1 MLWKVLTCPQCS
13 APLPKQAR
21 WRMVTCTFCKA
32 TVGLGQQ
39 VVEAASYHQ
48 AWLRARAEALFHADR
63 LDCGRHSF
71 RILARAGG
79 DGSSQS
85 FLALRLLPTAV
96 LVGLEVAADE
106 EGADRLRREAA
117 VLREL
122 HRSEAPGAHAF
133 TRRLPLVLALEL
145 SEGPLA
151 PGQVALALRHPPAT
165 WGSLAQVQ
173 EKLPA
178 GIEATH
184 AVWIWRRILETL
196 AFAHDSGWVHGDL
209 SLGNLMV
216 HPHDHLV
223 HLAGW
228 SSAAPLEAA
237 GPLGWRKKLD
247 RPTAQ
252 RDLVQSGWAIRS
264 LLAGATAGEP
274 PCDKAPAPLAAL
286 LRRVT
291 EDFDYTRD
299 LPARTLAAEVAAA
312 AREAF
317 GPPRFVHFEIPS

>member
-21 WRMVTCTFCKA
+21 WRMVTCPFCKA

-48 AWLRARAEALFHADR
+48 AWLRARAEVLFHADR
-63 LDCGRHSF
+63 IDCGRQSF
-71 RILARAGG
+71 RILARAGADSG
-79 DGSSQS
+79 SQS
-85 FLALRLLPTAV
+85 FLALRLLPTAIFA
-96 LVGLEVAADE
+96 GLEVAADDD
-106 EGADRLRREAA
+106 GAGRLRHEAA
-117 VLREL
+117 VLRQL

-133 TRRLPLVLALEL
+133 TRRLPLVLAFEL

-151 PGQVALALRHPPAT
+151 PGQAVLALRHPPAT

-173 EKLPA
+173 EKFPG
-178 GIEATH
+178 GIPATH
-184 AVWIWRRILETL
+184 AVWMWRRILESL
-196 AFAHDSGWVHGDL
+196 AFVHDSGWVHGDL

-223 HLAGW
+223 HLVGW

-237 GPLGWRKKLD
+237 GKVGWRKKLD
-247 RPTAQ
+247 RPTVQ

-264 LLAGATAGEP
+264 LLAGPTSGEP
-274 PCDKAPAPLAAL
+274 PWDKAPAPLAAL
-286 LRRVT
+286 IRKVT
-291 EDFDYTRD
+291 EDFDYTQS
-299 LPARTLAAEVAAA
+299 LAARALSEEVAAA
-312 AREAF
+312 GREAF
-317 GPPRFVHFEIPS
+317 GPPRFVHFELP